1 MSVDDMDEF
10 TVQYTYAYGEWQ
22 YKNGYEQGK
31 NDAVK
36 HGHWILK
43 DNGNADCSI
52 CGYRSTRVYDDDNA
66 DHYCRFCGAK
76 MDGDTNEL

>member
-31 NDAVK
+31 KDAV
-36 HGHWILK
+36 
-43 DNGNADCSI
+43 
-52 CGYRSTRVYDDDNA
+52 RS
-66 DHYCRFCGAK
+66 
-76 MDGDTNEL
+76 